1 MKHQQVHVEGHEVH
15 EISAMDVIQVDTKRD
30 LDNSMNVRRS
40 GDAWEYEKIGKELGL
55 GNVGF
60 EGQ

>member
-1 MKHQQVHVEGHEVH
+1 MKHQQEHAEGHEVH

-30 LDNSMNVRRS
+30 LDNSTNVRRS
-40 GDAWEYEKIGKELGL
+40 GGAWEYEKIGKELGL

>member
-1 MKHQQVHVEGHEVH
+1 MKHQQEHAEGHEVH
-15 EISAMDVIQVDTKRD
+15 EISVMDVIQVDTKRD
-30 LDNSMNVRRS
+30 LDYNINVRKN
-40 GDAWEYEKIGKELGL
+40 GDTWEYEKIGKELGL